1 MPGGDHSPESLQA
14 PQAKSPLISEEL
26 RQGGRGPEDLRIPHK
41 LSRHR
46 GQQGTLIDARG
57 AAIGELNTR
66 QGRLA
71 LEATRPDRFRV
82 AALGVEIED
91 N

>member
-14 PQAKSPLISEEL
+14 PQAKSPLVGEEL
-26 RQGGRGPEDLRIPHK
+26 RQGGRGPKDLRIPHK

-57 AAIGELNTR
+57 AAIGELDACQN
-66 QGRLA
+66 RLS
-71 LEATRPDRFRV
+71 LKPTRPDRFRV